1 LHEKRLREVSN
12 LEIGLRP
19 FSKGPYADLFVMVDV
34 KA

>member
-1 LHEKRLREVSN
+1 LHEKLLREVSS

-19 FSKGPYADLFVMVDV
+19 FSKVPYAALFVIMDV